1 MLGFNLSAT
10 VNVSRL
16 LYNPS
21 LCLPHLTVK
30 SFDQLTIPF
39 KIPNHPQVQIKG
51 VVLDKDNCFAKDHD
65 DKVWPEYEVCIIAFF
80 FFFLF
85 ILNLILNTNNLLLE
99 NMEEITGNIS

>member
-65 DKVWPEYEVCIIAFF
+65 DKVWPEYEVCIISV
-80 FFFLF
+80 F
-85 ILNLILNTNNLLLE
+85 IKVILQAILNTNDLLLA
-99 NMEEITGNIS
+99 NMEEITRNIS